1 MKIFLNQ
8 DFFISN
14 MSIGLDS
21 MTLEFLFR
29 IITSLLLGALVGFER
44 EITRKPA
51 GLRTHA
57 FVSMGACLFTISSFY
72 LAGNV
77 NIDSSR
83 IAAGIVTG
91 IGFIGAGSIIA
102 TKGHVKGLTTA
113 ASLWVVSAIGLMV
126 GLGELVLPIIS
137 SIIIFIMLRF
147 GKVEREVENG
157 IRKKS
162 K

>member
-1 MKIFLNQ
+1 MI
-8 DFFISN
+8 
-14 MSIGLDS
+14 IGL
-21 MTLEFLFR
+21 MTWEFLFR
-29 IITSLLLGALVGFER
+29 IIISLLLGALVGFER

-72 LAGNV
+72 LVGSSG
-77 NIDSSR
+77 IDSSR

-126 GLGELVLPIIS
+126 GMGEFILPTIS
-137 SIIIFIMLRF
+137 AIIIFIMLRF